1 MDNNKSQF
9 SLPPYKDEWKE
20 AIKKLMRSGKC
31 MRFNDIIIKDSKYEY
46 FDKYTRVTFTVR
58 ALLPT
63 FVSDNGVFHEGTSN
77 IIYTST
83 NALACVF
90 KEDVMLSWMSSSIIE
105 HPHIIPLLLN
115 GSTIDVIVQKV
126 AKGEEYINPFA
137 AKENP
142 KPTIFDDDIF
152 VKYIVNVKLGKTG
165 EKMAEKL
172 AEKLMGF

>member
-1 MDNNKSQF
+1 MDNKTQF
-9 SLPPYKDEWKE
+9 TLPPYKDKWQE

-31 MRFNDIIIKDSKYEY
+31 MRFNDIIIKNSKYEF
-46 FDKYTRVTFTVR
+46 FDEYTRVTLTVK
-58 ALLPT
+58 AHLPA

-83 NALACVF
+83 NAIACVF
-90 KEDVMLSWMSSSIIE
+90 KEDVILSWMSSSIIE

-137 AKENP
+137 TKEDP
-142 KPTIFDDDIF
+142 MPTKFDDDVF

>member
-1 MDNNKSQF
+1 MDNKTQF
-9 SLPPYKDEWKE
+9 TLPPYKDKWQE

-31 MRFNDIIIKDSKYEY
+31 MRFNDIIIKNSKYEY
-46 FDKYTRVTFTVR
+46 FDEYTRVALTVKAHLP
-58 ALLPT
+58 AL
-63 FVSDNGVFHEGTSN
+63 VSDNGFFHEGTSN
-77 IIYTST
+77 IIYTSSY
-83 NALACVF
+83 AIACVF

-137 AKENP
+137 TKEDP
-142 KPTIFDDDIF
+142 MPTKFDDDIF
-152 VKYIVNVKLGKTG
+152 VKYIVNVKLGRTG
-165 EKMAEKL
+165 ERMSDKL